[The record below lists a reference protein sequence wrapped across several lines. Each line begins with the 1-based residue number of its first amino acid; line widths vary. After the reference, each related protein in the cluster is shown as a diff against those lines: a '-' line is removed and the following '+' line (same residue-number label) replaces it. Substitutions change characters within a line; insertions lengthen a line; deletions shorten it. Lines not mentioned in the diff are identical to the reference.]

1 MPPPSS
7 TKRSTWRRRGKSTL
21 VCRDPPLSFV
31 DGLMEEECE
40 SKMAASGVYGTI
52 SGRGAVSVDTRG
64 PEPQ

>member
-7 TKRSTWRRRGKSTL
+7 TKRSTWRRPGKSTL

-52 SGRGAVSVDTRG
+52 SGRA
-64 PEPQ
+64 P